1 MRSYFDA
8 MIRYFEFSGRTGRA
22 QFWIYQ
28 LVAMLIIIGVF
39 FIELRLTGSFHRVTQ
54 LGSLYTMV
62 ALFHA
67 IPGMAITVRRLHD
80 IGKSG
85 WWYLISFIPFGALFI
100 LYWNC
105 CAGDEWDNDYG
116 DPNIVAVRPQKTSL
130 AAQRLDAAKGQSP
143 AEVQQRRQ
151 PPTEGRF
158 I

>member
-8 MIRYFEFSGRTGRA
+8 MICYFEFSGRTGRA

-28 LVAMLIIIGVF
+28 LVALLIISSVF
-39 FIELRLTGSFHRVTQ
+39 FIELKLTGSFSRVSS
-54 LGSLYTMV
+54 LGSLYTIV

-67 IPGMAITVRRLHD
+67 IPSISITVRRLHD

-85 WWYLISFIPFGALFI
+85 WWYFLNFIPFGAFVI

-116 DPNIVAVRPQKTSL
+116 DPHIFVARPQRLSI
-130 AAQRLDAAKGQSP
+130 AAQRLDAAKGTMDSAP
-143 AEVQQRRQ
+143 TRRQ